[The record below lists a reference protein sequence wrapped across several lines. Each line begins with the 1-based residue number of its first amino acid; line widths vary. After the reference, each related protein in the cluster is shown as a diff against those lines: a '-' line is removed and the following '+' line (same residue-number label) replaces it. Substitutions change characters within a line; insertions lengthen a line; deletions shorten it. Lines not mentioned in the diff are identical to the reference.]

1 MIPHKS
7 IIAAVRTR
15 SQAYVNLVTDI
26 EYPGMRI
33 DKRGLTK
40 WIEVMVLSSTTKRR
54 HSRDKDR
61 RKVQVVFKVWCK
73 EDGNIFT
80 HQKIAAQI
88 TSAFDR
94 GLCQPLLDLDSV
106 GTPQIGTLTFLEP
119 TTNNR
124 TPAQESRLRTSTR
137 CLVISLSA
145 IAQET

>member
-15 SQAYVNLVTDI
+15 TQSNVNLVTDF
-26 EYPGMRI
+26 EFPGMRI

-40 WIEVMVLSSTTKRR
+40 WVEVDVLSASTKRR
-54 HSRDKDR
+54 QSRDKDR
-61 RKVQVVFKVWCK
+61 RNVQVLFKIWCK

-88 TSAFDR
+88 TEAFDQ
-94 GLCQPLLDLDSV
+94 GLCQPLLNLEGA

-124 TPAQESRLRTSTR
+124 TPAQESRQRTSTR